1 MRSLLAS
8 LQQRP
13 VLSIFVGALLLRAL
27 VAIVITVV
35 ADGVVAPDEA
45 IFRWMAATVARGG
58 DIEGGDYGPTY
69 QVTRFYILLLAAGYE
84 LFGPHLIV
92 GRLLAAVLGAA
103 AAAAT
108 VAVTRQVTGNGPAM
122 LAGAIV
128 AMLPSQVFFSAQT
141 LKDPLVWLL
150 VATIALAMSRVA
162 TVGLQSVWKYLLV
175 VAAGIALLGMVRWQT
190 TAVVAIAIALAGW
203 TQGRGRERA
212 LRGVAVG
219 VIAVVVPWLVGLGP
233 LATRIITQAPDTAP
247 IRTRHA
253 LAGETGFAD
262 PDAGTVEQLILGIRA
277 YLVEPLPWRS
287 TTASWEP
294 LAQLEMLLW
303 YPVVVI
309 ALVGLWAVRR
319 HVSVLAFPVLYA
331 GGTTL
336 VYVLAEGDL
345 MTAYRHRGEIVWV
358 CAVLVAVAIEPWL
371 ESRRDIARTEG
382 RASMEASTG
391 R

>member
-1 MRSLLAS
+1 MRSLIGTLER
-8 LQQRP
+8 RP
-13 VLSIFVGALLLRAL
+13 VIGIFVGALLLRAL
-27 VAIVITVV
+27 VAIVITL
-35 ADGVVAPDEA
+35 ATDGVVAPDEA

-58 DIEGGDYGPTY
+58 DIESGDYGPTY

-150 VATIALAMSRVA
+150 VATIALAMSRAA
-162 TVGLQSVWKYLLV
+162 TAGLRTVWKHLLV
-175 VAAGIALLGMVRWQT
+175 VATGLALLGMVRSQT

-203 TQGRGRERA
+203 TQGQEREQ
-212 LRGVAVG
+212 LVRGVAAAV
-219 VIAVVVPWLVGLGP
+219 VAVVVPGFVGLGP
-233 LATRIITQAPDTAP
+233 LATRIISQAADTAS

-253 LAGETGFAD
+253 LAGETAFAD
-262 PDAGTVEQLILGIRA
+262 PDAGTVEQLVLGLRA
-277 YLVEPLPWRS
+277 YLVEPLPWRA

-294 LAQLEMLLW
+294 LAQAETVLW
-303 YPVVVI
+303 YPIV
-309 ALVGLWAVRR
+309 AMAFVGLWAARR
-319 HVSVLAFPVLYA
+319 HVPVLAFPVLYA

-358 CAVLVAVAIEPWL
+358 SAVLVAVAVERWGP
-371 ESRRDIARTEG
+371 RRDKAAAEH
-382 RASMEASTG
+382 RASMEGSIG